1 MEQQR
6 TEKREMNRTDIR
18 LIALDLDG
26 TLLNSMKLLSPA
38 NAAALERA
46 ARAGVLIVPTTGRFY
61 GGIPEFVRR
70 LPFLRYA
77 IAVNGAQVYDI
88 RGDRTI
94 AAAEIPLERT
104 LELMETLD
112 EYPVAYDCFVQGKGW
127 MERRLWEHAADYTD
141 DWYCLQVLHDLRT
154 PVDDLKAF
162 LRKLGGDAQKV
173 QFFTKDAE
181 LRLNLLKE
189 LPRRWPDIA
198 VTTSV
203 PTNVELN
210 ILRANKG
217 GALKQLTDY
226 LGLSMEQVMAVGDGM
241 NDLTMLR
248 MAGVGVAMGNAC
260 PEAMAAADAVTADCD
275 HDGVAQAIARFC
287 FGEE

>member
-6 TEKREMNRTDIR
+6 NEKREMNRTDIR

-88 RGDRTI
+88 QGDRTI

-127 MERRLWEHAADYTD
+127 MERRLWEHKSHVDANSFTARYNVTKLVHYETTPDVRAAIEREKQIKSWSRKKKNALICRDNPE
-141 DWYCLQVLHDLRT
+141 WKDL
-154 PVDDLKAF
+154 
-162 LRKLGGDAQKV
+162 
-173 QFFTKDAE
+173 
-181 LRLNLLKE
+181 
-189 LPRRWPDIA
+189 LPQI
-198 VTTSV
+198 
-203 PTNVELN
+203 E
-210 ILRANKG
+210 
-217 GALKQLTDY
+217 
-226 LGLSMEQVMAVGDGM
+226 
-241 NDLTMLR
+241 
-248 MAGVGVAMGNAC
+248 
-260 PEAMAAADAVTADCD
+260 
-275 HDGVAQAIARFC
+275 
-287 FGEE
+287 